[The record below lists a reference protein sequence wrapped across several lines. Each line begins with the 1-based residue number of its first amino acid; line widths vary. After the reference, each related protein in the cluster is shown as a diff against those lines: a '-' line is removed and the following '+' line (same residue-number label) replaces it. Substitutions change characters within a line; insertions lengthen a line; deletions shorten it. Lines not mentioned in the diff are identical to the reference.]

1 MSNKAPRAGF
11 YKKRLLKNFYCDHR
25 REDKMTDSGRG
36 ILTIVSGFAGSG
48 KGTVMNKLISE
59 HDNYAL
65 SVSAT
70 SRTPRPGEEEGKSY
84 FFKTRE
90 QFEDMI
96 ANDLLLEHAEYVGNY
111 YGTPKD
117 FVFAMMD
124 AGKDVILEIEVQG
137 AMQVKKKYPNT
148 LLIFLTPPNADEI
161 YRRLKGRG
169 AETDEVI
176 ARRMKRAY
184 EETDFIKDYD
194 FLVINDNIDDCT
206 ARVHDII
213 QSAHH
218 TVAHESAVIN
228 KLIAGL
234 KKY

>member
-1 MSNKAPRAGF
+1 
-11 YKKRLLKNFYCDHR
+11 
-25 REDKMTDSGRG
+25 MTDSGRG

-48 KGTVMNKLISE
+48 KGTVMNRLISE
-59 HDNYAL
+59 YDNYAL

-70 SRTPRPGEEEGKSY
+70 SRAPRPGEEEGKSY

-117 FVFAMMD
+117 FVFDKMD
-124 AGKDVILEIEVQG
+124 SGKDVILEIEMQG
-137 AMQVKKKYPNT
+137 AMQVKKRYPDT

-169 AETDEVI
+169 TETDEII
-176 ARRMKRAY
+176 AKRMKRAY
-184 EETDFIKDYD
+184 EESEYIKDYD
-194 FLVINDNIDDCT
+194 FLVINDNINDCT
-206 ARVHDII
+206 DRVHNII

-218 TVAHESAVIN
+218 MVSHESGFADTIKEDLRRYN
-228 KLIAGL
+228 GRNEKRA
-234 KKY
+234 Y

>member
-1 MSNKAPRAGF
+1 M
-11 YKKRLLKNFYCDHR
+11 
-25 REDKMTDSGRG
+25 DSDRNIKQSDIDRQIMGEGMQDNGRG

-48 KGTVMNKLISE
+48 KGTVMNRLISE
-59 HDNYAL
+59 HKNYAL

-70 SRTPRPGEEEGKSY
+70 SRAPRPGEEDGKSY

-90 QFEDMI
+90 QFEEMIRDDM
-96 ANDLLLEHAEYVGNY
+96 LLEYAEYVGNY

-117 FVFAMMD
+117 FVFNKMD
-124 AGKDVILEIEVQG
+124 EGKDVILEIEIQG
-137 AMQVKKKYPNT
+137 AMQVKKKYPDT
-148 LLIFLTPPNADEI
+148 LLIFLAPPSADEI

-169 AETDEVI
+169 TETDEVI
-176 ARRMKRAY
+176 AKRMKRAH

-206 ARVHDII
+206 ERVHNII

-218 TVAHESAVIN
+218 TVGHEAEMID
-228 KLIAGL
+228 KLKAGL
-234 KKY
+234 LKY

>member
-1 MSNKAPRAGF
+1 MQDN
-11 YKKRLLKNFYCDHR
+11 
-25 REDKMTDSGRG
+25 GRG

-48 KGTVMNKLISE
+48 KGTVMNRLISE
-59 HDNYAL
+59 HKNYAL

-70 SRTPRPGEEEGKSY
+70 SRAPRPGEEDGKSY

-90 QFEDMI
+90 QFEEMIRDDM
-96 ANDLLLEHAEYVGNY
+96 LLEYAEYVGNY

-117 FVFAMMD
+117 FVFNKMD
-124 AGKDVILEIEVQG
+124 EGKDVILEIEIQG
-137 AMQVKKKYPNT
+137 AMQVKKKYPDT
-148 LLIFLTPPNADEI
+148 LLIFLAPPSADEI

-169 AETDEVI
+169 TETDEVI
-176 ARRMKRAY
+176 AKRMKRAH

-206 ARVHDII
+206 ERVHNII

-218 TVAHESAVIN
+218 TVGHEAEMID
-228 KLIAGL
+228 KLKAGL
-234 KKY
+234 LKY